1 MHACKDA
8 CVPACM
14 QAKTVHVA
22 VLAGTDLTCVSP
34 ARVGSQLDTVSSLDL
49 DPGGRRRLASGS
61 WDAVVRV
68 WDITALHLLA
78 ELRGHTDK
86 VMACGH

>member
-1 MHACKDA
+1 MHA

-68 WDITALHLLA
+68 WDMTALRLLA